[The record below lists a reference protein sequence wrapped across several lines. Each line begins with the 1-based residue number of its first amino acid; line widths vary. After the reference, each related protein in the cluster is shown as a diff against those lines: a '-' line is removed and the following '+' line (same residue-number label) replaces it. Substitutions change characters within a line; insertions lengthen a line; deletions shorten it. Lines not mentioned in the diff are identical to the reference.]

1 MQEGHGLSRALPTAE
16 LEPQARYR
24 PAAFFLAGAFTEVA
38 FPGVV
43 LAGTKAEL
51 DRFLVRMPHTV
62 SNAFLPALPGFGR
75 SQTMWA
81 SSRGSTS
88 PSSRTSRLLTA

>member
-24 PAAFFLAGAFTEVA
+24 PALFFLAGAFTEVA
-38 FPGVV
+38 LPGVV
-43 LAGTKAEL
+43 LAGIKAEL
-51 DRFLVRMPHTV
+51 ERLLVRMPHTV

-75 SQTMWA
+75 SQTIWA
-81 SSRGSTS
+81 WSRGSTA
-88 PSSRTSRLLTA
+88 PSSRTSTFLTP